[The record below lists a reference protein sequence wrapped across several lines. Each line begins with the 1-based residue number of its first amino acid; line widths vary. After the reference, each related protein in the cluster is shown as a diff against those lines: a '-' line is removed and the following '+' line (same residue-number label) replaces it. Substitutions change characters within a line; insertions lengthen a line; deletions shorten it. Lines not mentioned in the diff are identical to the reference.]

1 MGEGGFWEVG
11 IDFSVFG
18 VGHGSSVD
26 FEFVDELDNTSD
38 SNFTLKRGGGSLAIY
53 SRQNKINCSLFSL
66 FFLSV
71 CVYNLIEKIN
81 TQLAFTCSKLTIEKL

>member
-26 FEFVDELDNTSD
+26 LEFVDELDNTSD

-53 SRQNKINCSLFSL
+53 SRQNK
-66 FFLSV
+66 
-71 CVYNLIEKIN
+71 
-81 TQLAFTCSKLTIEKL
+81 